1 MVDMMK
7 LYFFIALAL
16 TVFTH
21 QAHALPPDG
30 MVYKLKSAV
39 VKVRVI
45 LPNGHYGVGS
55 GVAIAKDQ
63 IVTNC
68 HVVANASAINV
79 IKFGES
85 HRASSIKADWQHD
98 LCIVGFDGLN
108 VGIAEIGS
116 SKNLQYEQPVFTI
129 SFPNNAP
136 KPLTTYG
143 FVKAL
148 YPMDD
153 SVVIRSDNDFRMG
166 ASGGAMFDEQGKLVG
181 IITLKSPGRNAFYY
195 NMPVE
200 WISALLAQPAI
211 EIPAKGGLPFW
222 DAPEDKRP
230 FFMRVIQ
237 PYQTED
243 WANLHT
249 IASNWCEKE
258 PHAIEAYYYR
268 GLAAYH
274 LKNFSHAH
282 DDFDKVIAE
291 NARHVGAQLHL
302 GLLAAHM
309 GKKDEA
315 LKKVAVLTP
324 LDESA
329 VLQINM
335 ALGIESK
342 PAEAPSQQ

>member
-1 MVDMMK
+1 MK
-7 LYFFIALAL
+7 FNALIAFTFATL
-16 TVFTH
+16 TL

-55 GVAIAKDQ
+55 GVAVAKDQ

-68 HVVANASAINV
+68 HVIANAAAINV

-108 VGIAEIGS
+108 VGIAELGS
-116 SKNLQYEQPVFTI
+116 SKQLQYEQPVFTI
-129 SFPNNAP
+129 SFPNNSP

-166 ASGGAMFDEQGKLVG
+166 ASGGAMFDETGKLVG
-181 IITLKSPGRNAFYY
+181 IITLKSPGRNAYYY

-200 WISALLAQPAI
+200 WISNLLKQPAL

-222 DAPEDKRP
+222 DAPEENRP

-237 PYQTED
+237 PYQTEN
-243 WANLHT
+243 WKSLHE
-249 IASNWCEKE
+249 IASKWCEQQ
-258 PHAIEAYYYR
+258 PDALEAYYYR

-274 LKNFSHAH
+274 LDNQVQANSDFS
-282 DDFDKVIAE
+282 KVVAQ
-291 NARHVGAQLHL
+291 NNRHVGAQLHL
-302 GLLAAHM
+302 GLLAARA
-309 GKKDEA
+309 GQKEEA
-315 LKKVAVLTP
+315 LKKVALLTP
-324 LDESA
+324 LDEAAASE
-329 VLQINM
+329 INT
-335 ALGIESK
+335 ALGITQK
-342 PAEAPSQQ
+342 PTLDAPSQ